1 MQLTTGLPL
10 LLALGARVFINT
22 LLPDPS
28 HSASTPDFLLN
39 GLFQGVLVHNTLTQI
54 PQAVVVVAVGVAAK
68 LVIDFVRLADV
79 VQTACTVLG
88 VALGVLLTDLLA
100 QFVDGTPG
108 LGFGAESVVA
118 ARPPVVLAARE
129 PPPDPP
135 KRIRLVSFGRDRTRS
150 QRHREREKERERE
163 RERER
168 EHEDYERRHRGTSG
182 LGVDLA
188 DERERHGRPS
198 EVRPITPTLTYCS
211 TAPSISLD
219 SVPSSIDPEGKLT
232 PQEREVAVLR
242 ARASLADSERRRF
255 KEERKWALS
264 QGNVAR
270 ASQLAWQVKRYTA
283 LMESFHREADAKVVE
298 GASLCCYVVPPGLT
312 GTNIEHLNPASR
324 LAAARVAAAPAGQ
337 TGQGGSSRRR
347 SHSRQRKTSMS
358 TTGGGATS
366 ASGQPLVSVTVG
378 ASPRS
383 RKRSGGTA
391 TLKPAIFVQGRE

>member
-10 LLALGARVFINT
+10 LLALGARVFLNT
-22 LLPDPS
+22 IVPDPA
-28 HSASTPDFLLN
+28 HTPSSSDFLLN
-39 GLFQGVLVHNTLTQI
+39 GLFQGVLVHNTLIQL
-54 PQAVVVVAVGVAAK
+54 PQAVVVVAVGIAAK
-68 LVIDFVRLADV
+68 LVIDFVRDADV

-88 VALGVLLTDLLA
+88 AALGVLSTDLLA
-100 QFVDGTPG
+100 QFVDGSSG
-108 LGFGAESVVA
+108 LGLGSDVTSERGPVA
-118 ARPPVVLAARE
+118 VPARE

-150 QRHREREKERERE
+150 QRHREREKERDRE
-163 RERER
+163 RERQRELER
-168 EHEDYERRHRGTSG
+168 ELDHYDRHRDVSHP
-182 LGVDLA
+182 LA
-188 DERERHGRPS
+188 HALDRHGRSS

-219 SVPSSIDPEGKLT
+219 SVPSSIDPEGKLS

-255 KEERKWALS
+255 KEERKWAIS

-283 LMESFHREADAKVVE
+283 LMESFHREADTKVVE
-298 GASLCCYVVPPGLT
+298 
-312 GTNIEHLNPASR
+312 
-324 LAAARVAAAPAGQ
+324 AARVAATPGVQPAGQ
-337 TGQGGSSRRR
+337 NSSSRRR
-347 SHSRQRKTSMS
+347 SHSRQRKSSVSAGAGGS
-358 TTGGGATS
+358 TAN
-366 ASGQPLVSVTVG
+366 GQPLVSVTVG
-378 ASPRS
+378 ASHRS

>member
-10 LLALGARVFINT
+10 LFALGARVFINAIV
-22 LLPDPS
+22 PDPT
-28 HSASTPDFLLN
+28 HTPSTPDFLLN

-118 ARPPVVLAARE
+118 VRPPVVLAARE

-168 EHEDYERRHRGTSG
+168 EWMRKMQAGAPPPHARAASRSSMHRERGVAGYVTARATGHRG
-182 LGVDLA
+182 
-188 DERERHGRPS
+188 EQNHG
-198 EVRPITPTLTYCS
+198 
-211 TAPSISLD
+211 D
-219 SVPSSIDPEGKLT
+219 
-232 PQEREVAVLR
+232 
-242 ARASLADSERRRF
+242 
-255 KEERKWALS
+255 
-264 QGNVAR
+264 
-270 ASQLAWQVKRYTA
+270 RYS
-283 LMESFHREADAKVVE
+283 MESLSPLPCR
-298 GASLCCYVVPPGLT
+298 Y
-312 GTNIEHLNPASR
+312 
-324 LAAARVAAAPAGQ
+324 
-337 TGQGGSSRRR
+337 
-347 SHSRQRKTSMS
+347 
-358 TTGGGATS
+358 ATEW
-366 ASGQPLVSVTVG
+366 
-378 ASPRS
+378 RD
-383 RKRSGGTA
+383 
-391 TLKPAIFVQGRE
+391 

>member
-10 LLALGARVFINT
+10 LLALGARVFINA
-22 LLPDPS
+22 LLPSDPT
-28 HSASTPDFLLN
+28 HPPSTPDYLLN
-39 GLFQGVLVHNTLTQI
+39 GLFQGVLIHNTLTQL
-54 PQAVVVVAVGVAAK
+54 PQAVVVVVAGVAAK
-68 LVIDFVRLADV
+68 LVIDWVRLSDV

-108 LGFGAESVVA
+108 IGLGAESVVGRA
-118 ARPPVVLAARE
+118 PVVAVARE
-129 PPPDPP
+129 PPPEPP
-135 KRIRLVSFGRDRTRS
+135 KRIRLVSFGRDRTRAH
-150 QRHREREKERERE
+150 RHRERERDRERD
-163 RERER
+163 RDRER
-168 EHEDYERRHRGTSG
+168 EHERSHVVPD
-182 LGVDLA
+182 D
-188 DERERHGRPS
+188 DRHGRS
-198 EVRPITPTLTYCS
+198 SDIRPITPTLTYCS

-255 KEERKWALS
+255 KEERKWAMS

-298 GASLCCYVVPPGLT
+298 
-312 GTNIEHLNPASR
+312 
-324 LAAARVAAAPAGQ
+324 AARVAAAPQLAGA
-337 TGQGGSSRRR
+337 GSSSRRR
-347 SHSRQRKTSMS
+347 SHSRQRKSSLTSH
-358 TTGGGATS
+358 GGAGVGS
-366 ASGQPLVSVTVG
+366 VANGQPLVSVSIG
-378 ASPRS
+378 ASPRT

>member
-10 LLALGARVFINT
+10 LFALGARVFINT
-22 LLPDPS
+22 LLPDPT
-28 HSASTPDFLLN
+28 HTPSTPDYLLN
-39 GLFQGVLVHNTLTQI
+39 GLFQGVLIQNTLTQL
-54 PQAVVVVAVGVAAK
+54 PQAVIVVACGVAVK
-68 LVIDFVRLADV
+68 LVIDFSRDSDV

-88 VALGVLLTDLLA
+88 VALGVLVTDLLS
-100 QFVDGTPG
+100 QFIDPAILSTAATPERIP
-108 LGFGAESVVA
+108 LPASPVYTRES
-118 ARPPVVLAARE
+118 LE
-129 PPPDPP
+129 PS

-150 QRHREREKERERE
+150 HRHREREEHDRHRE

-168 EHEDYERRHRGTSG
+168 EHE
-182 LGVDLA
+182 
-188 DERERHGRPS
+188 RHGRPTDI
-198 EVRPITPTLTYCS
+198 RPITPTLTYCS

-219 SVPSSIDPEGKLT
+219 SVPSSLDPEGKLS

-264 QGNVAR
+264 QGNMAR

-298 GASLCCYVVPPGLT
+298 
-312 GTNIEHLNPASR
+312 
-324 LAAARVAAAPAGQ
+324 AARAAAAPNAQAAGP
-337 TGQGGSSRRR
+337 TGSASRRR
-347 SHSRQRKTSMS
+347 SHSRPRKSSLSMPN
-358 TTGGGATS
+358 GGNGIPPS
-366 ASGQPLVSVTVG
+366 SRPNDPPLVSVSIG
-378 ASPRS
+378 ANPRT